1 MDRRV
6 FDMAEFKAGDV
17 VRVSPLKGP
26 WMIVESC
33 EGANAVCFWFDKN
46 DAGHREAFATALL
59 EAKKS
64 EATGI
69 SGFTRHSQRQL

>member
-1 MDRRV
+1 
-6 FDMAEFKAGDV
+6 MAEFKAGDV

-26 WMIVESC
+26 WMIIESC
-33 EGANAVCFWFDKN
+33 EAGNAVCFWFDKD
-46 DAGHREAFATALL
+46 DAGHRETFPTVLL

-69 SGFTRHSQRQL
+69 SGFIGARHLKEQL